1 MRGTQSFAWADNDT
15 LLFTAQEEAGRRET
29 ALKDDKKDNTVVV
42 EDEKHEPPVRLFRV
56 AVKDKTITRLT
67 DNTDRID
74 QLAVAPDGNRAVT
87 IHNRSLRYVYDNKI
101 KPIVLLHD
109 LKTGQRRQVFKDPA
123 LNISTIQWAL
133 DGKGFYATNEHS
145 SQPQL
150 NMAGV
155 TELYFQDADKDSPE
169 KIDLG
174 WDKGLSG
181 QWDNSGAMGLVLT
194 KDGFVAILAD
204 GVRGKTAR
212 FVRDDRAWQR
222 EWITGEH
229 AGRIH
234 GLQVSSD
241 GKTLVYAHS
250 TASKPT
256 QWYRASLSGAQ
267 ARGSG
272 RPHGPERE
280 PRGAAPGQEPKS
292 STWKGALK
300 EQVEGILFYPHGY
313 QPGKKY
319 ALVVQIHG
327 GPAAADLDDWDES
340 WAYAANFS
348 ASVGPLCFGPT
359 ITAAATTA

>member
-1 MRGTQSFAWADNDT
+1 MPRWSPDGKQLAFLSERPAPKPKDKRPARSRAAPRSRKGDDDEPKQQIWLIDPFGGEAWRLTDFSRGIQSFAWADNDT

-74 QLAVAPDGNRAVT
+74 QLAVSPDGNRAVT

-123 LNISTIQWAL
+123 FNISTIQWAL

-204 GVRGKTAR
+204 GVRGKTAPLR
-212 FVRDDRAWQR
+212 
-222 EWITGEH
+222 
-229 AGRIH
+229 
-234 GLQVSSD
+234 S
-241 GKTLVYAHS
+241 
-250 TASKPT
+250 
-256 QWYRASLSGAQ
+256 
-267 ARGSG
+267 
-272 RPHGPERE
+272 
-280 PRGAAPGQEPKS
+280 PG
-292 STWKGALK
+292 
-300 EQVEGILFYPHGY
+300 
-313 QPGKKY
+313 
-319 ALVVQIHG
+319 
-327 GPAAADLDDWDES
+327 
-340 WAYAANFS
+340 
-348 ASVGPLCFGPT
+348 
-359 ITAAATTA
+359 